1 MARKPRIHFK
11 GAFYHVLLK
20 AGDDINAFPTV
31 ADRREWEALV
41 VDGIARFGHKIH
53 AYCWLKQQLSLIIEV
68 SEVPLSRI
76 MQNLSFR
83 YTRYFNKKYGG
94 EGVLFHGRYRAVLFD
109 PKEWL
114 TPAVTYIH
122 NAPARAGTAKSAA
135 AFKWSSHQALT
146 GKTDV
151 PWLTTSTIHEAY
163 GKRPKTAMKALEK
176 DVAKAAQKP
185 FDKVIETGIDG
196 SRILGN
202 AKFRRL
208 VTKPPRK
215 TKHTVTL
222 PKLVKYICQQEGV
235 AESALKTESR
245 ARHESRLRQI
255 ITCVAMELDTASLT
269 EMSDRFNRDL
279 TTMSRNQRFFRE
291 QLASDEELQKKIKR
305 YKTGVLR
312 L

>member
-11 GAFYHVLLK
+11 GAFYHVMLK
-20 AGDDINAFPTV
+20 AGDEVNVFPTV
-31 ADRREWEALV
+31 ADRREWETLV

-53 AYCWLKQQLSLIIEV
+53 AYCWLKRQLSLVVEV

-94 EGVLFHGRYRAVLFD
+94 EGVLFQGRYRAVIID

-114 TPAVTYIH
+114 APVVTHIH
-122 NAPARAGTAKSAA
+122 TAPVRSGAAKNAA
-135 AFKWSSHQALT
+135 AFKWSSHQAYT
-146 GKTDV
+146 GQSQTE
-151 PWLTTSTIHEAY
+151 WLTTSLVLSAF
-163 GKRPKTAMKALEK
+163 GKRPASAAKALERE
-176 DVAKAAQKP
+176 VSSASASE
-185 FDKVIETGIDG
+185 FDPVLDTGIDG
-196 SRILGN
+196 TRILGN
-202 AKFRRL
+202 ERFRKS
-208 VTKPPRK
+208 VSKPPRK
-215 TKHTVTL
+215 AKPAVTL

-235 AESALKTESR
+235 TEASLKTDSR

-255 ITCVAMELDTASLT
+255 ITCIAMELDTASLT
-269 EMSDRFNRDL
+269 QMSERFNRDL

-291 QLASDEELQKKIKR
+291 QLANDELLQRKIKR
-305 YKTGVLR
+305 YKAGVLR